1 MDHHQTPPAAADTD
15 FLTLDAQLCFALY
28 SAQLAMGKI
37 YRRQLAD
44 LGLTYPQYLV
54 MLVLWE
60 SDGITVTAL
69 GERLYLDSATLTPLL
84 KRLQALG
91 LLRRDRVLADQ
102 RQVCVTLTAAGR
114 DLKQRAADVPQGVFC
129 ATGCTPDHARVL
141 KAELEELRTHL
152 LTASVSPENRA
163 VRGSAR
169 RTPRV

>member
-1 MDHHQTPPAAADTD
+1 MNRSNDDLAAASPD

-37 YRRQLAD
+37 YRRQLAG

-60 SDGITVTAL
+60 ADGITVTAL
-69 GERLYLDSATLTPLL
+69 GDRLYLDSATLTPLL

-91 LLRRDRVLADQ
+91 LLRRDRATDDQ
-102 RQVCVTLTAAGR
+102 RQVRVTLTPAGR

-129 ATGCTPDHARVL
+129 ATGCSPDHARAL
-141 KAELEELRTHL
+141 KAELETLRTHL
-152 LTASVSPENRA
+152 LAASASPETRMPN
-163 VRGSAR
+163 G
-169 RTPRV
+169 

>member
-1 MDHHQTPPAAADTD
+1 MSHPTPPAAVADTD

-37 YRRQLAD
+37 YRHQLSG

-69 GERLYLDSATLTPLL
+69 GDRLYLDSATLTPLL

-91 LLRRDRVLADQ
+91 LLRRDRALGDQ
-102 RQVCVTLTAAGR
+102 RQLCVTLTAAGR
-114 DLKQRAADVPQGVFC
+114 DLKQRAVDVPQGVFC
-129 ATGCTPDHARVL
+129 ATGCSPDHARVL

-152 LTASVSPENRA
+152 LAASASPENRA
-163 VRGSAR
+163 VRGPDPFTR
-169 RTPRV
+169 RA

>member
-1 MDHHQTPPAAADTD
+1 MHDTKPSSPPAD
-15 FLTLDAQLCFALY
+15 LTLDAQLCFALY

-60 SDGITVTAL
+60 SDGLTVTAL

-91 LLRRDRVLADQ
+91 LLRRDRADADQ
-102 RQVCVTLTAAGR
+102 RQLRVTLTPAGR
-114 DLKQRAADVPQGVFC
+114 DLWHRASRIPKGVLC
-129 ATGCTPDHARVL
+129 ATGCSPSHARVL
-141 KAELEELRTHL
+141 KADLEELRAHL
-152 LTASVSPENRA
+152 LMAAASLEHRTASV
-163 VRGSAR
+163 
-169 RTPRV
+169 